1 MDFLYPKSEDED
13 RIILLLLV
21 AKDQTTEAI
30 CYDWDASEGLR
41 HVRPRVTAR
50 CLPPE
55 DRLPTILVPLTK
67 ATSFML
73 VTTVSMAVYKNVLDT
88 GAERAP
94 SRYPIPSTDRES
106 QRCPL
111 WTRWARPYRNWLY
124 NQKHDDIYL
133 CREDGKVFYLEIG
146 NEGEIEHQSHLG
158 ELGCDVDAAF
168 DILDFGFEGGDLLLV
183 AGNMGD
189 GGLFIQR
196 AREHPTCV
204 QKFLNWAPV
213 MDSVVI
219 GSAHEAIDR
228 GNSSAAG
235 NTAGERL
242 FACSASTIGRGA
254 VVELR
259 HGIEARI
266 GLVIPLEDLSSTR
279 DIWTMQDNIDGGTYL
294 LTSDPVSS
302 TLLYLPTDT
311 GEEIYAI
318 DESESGLNFSAQTLA
333 SGCTPSGVII
343 QVTDGSIN
351 LASPRE
357 PTSNL
362 SFRFDVGQNVLAA
375 AVHGASSLF
384 ATAVRS
390 NDEVRI
396 HLGRVLSSDG
406 GLQIQDVGQPISISY
421 EPISLSI
428 ERFDSTGF
436 IFVGTS
442 RGKLVIYHIEEERIA
457 PSAEY
462 GIELEEGD
470 DVSKAIESLARVN
483 TAKYNKPEKST
494 LFCGLRSG
502 ALVPFDISVN
512 KAGNASL
519 IGMEICFSSSFFDKV
534 ANSSTSFRTEA
545 RQTLQTRTDFCQV
558 KWQPD

>member
-21 AKDQTTEAI
+21 SKDHITEAI
-30 CYDWDASEGLR
+30 CYDWDASESLR
-41 HVRPRVTAR
+41 HARPRVTAR
-50 CLPPE
+50 SLPPE

-73 VTTVSMAVYKNVLDT
+73 VTPVSMAVYKNVLDT

-94 SRYPIPSTDRES
+94 IRYPIPSADRES
-106 QRCPL
+106 QRSPL

-146 NEGEIEHQSHLG
+146 NEGEVEHQSHLG

-168 DILDFGFEGGDLLLV
+168 DILDIGFEGGDLLLV

-204 QKFLNWAPV
+204 QKFLNWAPI
-213 MDSVVI
+213 MDSVVV
-219 GSAHEAIDR
+219 GSAHKAIDR
-228 GNSSAAG
+228 DSYSATG
-235 NTAGERL
+235 NTAGDRL
-242 FACSASTIGRGA
+242 FACCGSTIGRGA

-259 HGIEARI
+259 YGIEARI
-266 GLVIPLEDLSSTR
+266 GLVIALEDLSSTR
-279 DIWTMQDNIDGGTYL
+279 DIWTMRDKIDGGTYL
-294 LTSDPVSS
+294 LISDPVSS
-302 TLLYLPTDT
+302 TLLYLPPDT
-311 GEEIYAI
+311 GEEIYAM

-333 SGCTPSGVII
+333 AGCTPSGVFI
-343 QVTDGSIN
+343 QVTDSSIN
-351 LASPRE
+351 LAAPRE
-357 PTSNL
+357 PTSNFC
-362 SFRFDVGQNVLAA
+362 FRYETAQTVVTAA
-375 AVHGASSLF
+375 IDGINSLV

-390 NDEVRI
+390 NGEMHI
-396 HLGRVLSSDG
+396 HLGRVLSSEG
-406 GLQIQDVGQPISISY
+406 ALQIQSVGQPVSIPY

-428 ERFDSTGF
+428 ESFGSAFF

-442 RGKLVIYHIEEERIA
+442 GGKLVTYRIEDERIV

-462 GIELEEGD
+462 GVELEERD

-483 TAKYNKPEKST
+483 TVKDNKLEEST

-502 ALVPFDISVN
+502 TLVPFHISIDSTGT
-512 KAGNASL
+512 AFL
-519 IGMEICFSSSFFDKV
+519 IGLEILLLYIQIFNKF
-534 ANSSTSFRTEA
+534 ANPFA
-545 RQTLQTRTDFCQV
+545 
-558 KWQPD
+558 